1 LLLGLALD
9 GEIPPAVLDVLRL
22 ALDPDPSLLLHDIE
36 SVQRVKSGSV
46 FDITSGNLE
55 AGLKMSVMQLRNFV
69 LAEHLTHL
77 HAKDKSACRPQSRH
91 P

>member
-9 GEIPPAVLDVLRL
+9 GEIPPAVLDILRL
-22 ALDPDPSLLLHDIE
+22 ALDPDSSLLLHDVK

-46 FDITSGNLE
+46 FDITSGDLE
-55 AGLKMSVMQLRNFV
+55 AGWKMSVMQLQNFV

-77 HAKDKSACRPQSRH
+77 HAKDKSACHRQSRH